1 LAKNIKEK
9 EMSEKKLTLKA
20 TGVTQKQWGVLVLEL
35 NILKKAWKSYGVDID
50 LSGHGIK
57 SIVEKGTRIYEFK
70 NADEKTKKNELS
82 G

>member
-1 LAKNIKEK
+1 
-9 EMSEKKLTLKA
+9 MSEKKLTLKA
-20 TGVTQKQWGVLVLEL
+20 TGVPQKQWGVLVLEL

>member
-1 LAKNIKEK
+1 
-9 EMSEKKLTLKA
+9 MSEKKLVLQA
-20 TGVTQKQWGVLVLEL
+20 TGATQKQWGVLVLEL

-50 LSGHGIK
+50 LLGHGVK
-57 SIVEKGTRIYEFK
+57 SIIEKGTRIYEFK

>member
-1 LAKNIKEK
+1 
-9 EMSEKKLTLKA
+9 MSEKKLTLKA
-20 TGVTQKQWGVLVLEL
+20 TGVTQKQWAVLVLEL

-57 SIVEKGTRIYEFK
+57 SIIEKGTRIYEFK

>member
-1 LAKNIKEK
+1 
-9 EMSEKKLTLKA
+9 MSEKKLTLKA
-20 TGVTQKQWGVLVLEL
+20 KGITQKQWGVLVLEL

>member
-1 LAKNIKEK
+1 
-9 EMSEKKLTLKA
+9 MSEKKIILRV
-20 TGVTQKQWGVLVLEL
+20 TGETQKQWGVLVLEL
-35 NILKKAWKSYGVDID
+35 NLLKKAWKSYGVDID

>member
-1 LAKNIKEK
+1 
-9 EMSEKKLTLKA
+9 MSEKKLTLKA
-20 TGVTQKQWGVLVLEL
+20 KGITQKQWGVLVLEL
-35 NILKKAWKSYGVDID
+35 NLIKKAWKSYGVDID

>member
-1 LAKNIKEK
+1 
-9 EMSEKKLTLKA
+9 MSEKKLTLKA

-57 SIVEKGTRIYEFK
+57 SIIEKGTRIYEFK
-70 NADEKTKKNELS
+70 GADEKTKKNQLS

>member
-1 LAKNIKEK
+1 
-9 EMSEKKLTLKA
+9 MSEKKLTLKA
-20 TGVTQKQWGVLVLEL
+20 TNVTQKQWGVLVLEL

-57 SIVEKGTRIYEFK
+57 SIVEKGIRIYEFK

>member
-1 LAKNIKEK
+1 
-9 EMSEKKLTLKA
+9 MSEKKIILKA
-20 TGVTQKQWGVLVLEL
+20 TGATQKQWGVLVLEL

>member
-1 LAKNIKEK
+1 
-9 EMSEKKLTLKA
+9 MSEKKLVLQA
-20 TGVTQKQWGVLVLEL
+20 TGATQKQWGVLVLEL

>member
-1 LAKNIKEK
+1 
-9 EMSEKKLTLKA
+9 MSEKKIILKA
-20 TGVTQKQWGVLVLEL
+20 TGATQKQWGVLVLEL

-50 LSGHGIK
+50 FSGHGIK

>member
-1 LAKNIKEK
+1 
-9 EMSEKKLTLKA
+9 MSEKKIILRA
-20 TGVTQKQWGVLVLEL
+20 TGATQKQWGVLVLEL
-35 NILKKAWKSYGVDID
+35 NLIKKAWKSYGVDID

>member
-1 LAKNIKEK
+1 
-9 EMSEKKLTLKA
+9 MSEKKLTLKA
-20 TGVTQKQWGVLVLEL
+20 TNVTQKQWGVLVLEL

>member
-1 LAKNIKEK
+1 
-9 EMSEKKLTLKA
+9 MSEKKLTLKA
-20 TGVTQKQWGVLVLEL
+20 TNVTQKQWGVLVLEL
-35 NILKKAWKSYGVDID
+35 NLIKKAWKSYGVDID

>member
-1 LAKNIKEK
+1 
-9 EMSEKKLTLKA
+9 MSEKKLTLKA
-20 TGVTQKQWGVLVLEL
+20 TGATQKQWGVLVLEL

-50 LSGHGIK
+50 LSSHGIK
-57 SIVEKGTRIYEFK
+57 SIIEKGTRIYEFK

>member
-1 LAKNIKEK
+1 
-9 EMSEKKLTLKA
+9 MSEKKLTLKA
-20 TGVTQKQWGVLVLEL
+20 TNVTQKQWGVLVLEL

-82 G
+82 GIGT

>member
-1 LAKNIKEK
+1 
-9 EMSEKKLTLKA
+9 MTEKKLTLKA
-20 TGVTQKQWGVLVLEL
+20 TGATQKQWGVLVLEL

>member
-1 LAKNIKEK
+1 
-9 EMSEKKLTLKA
+9 MSEKKLTLKA
-20 TGVTQKQWGVLVLEL
+20 TGATQKQWGVLVLEL

>member
-1 LAKNIKEK
+1 
-9 EMSEKKLTLKA
+9 MSEKKLTFKA
-20 TGVTQKQWGVLVLEL
+20 TGTTQKQWGVLVLEL

>member
-1 LAKNIKEK
+1 
-9 EMSEKKLTLKA
+9 MSEKKLILKA
-20 TGVTQKQWGVLVLEL
+20 TGATQKQWGVLVLEL

>member
-1 LAKNIKEK
+1 
-9 EMSEKKLTLKA
+9 MSEKKIILRA

-35 NILKKAWKSYGVDID
+35 NLIKKAWKSYGVDID

>member
-1 LAKNIKEK
+1 
-9 EMSEKKLTLKA
+9 MSEKKLTLKA
-20 TGVTQKQWGVLVLEL
+20 TNVTQKQWGVLVLEL
-35 NILKKAWKSYGVDID
+35 NLLKKAWKSYGVDID

-70 NADEKTKKNELS
+70 NADEKTKRNKLS

>member
-1 LAKNIKEK
+1 
-9 EMSEKKLTLKA
+9 MSEKKLTLKA
-20 TGVTQKQWGVLVLEL
+20 TGATQKQWGVLVLEL

-57 SIVEKGTRIYEFK
+57 SIIEKGTRIYEFK

>member
-1 LAKNIKEK
+1 
-9 EMSEKKLTLKA
+9 MSEKKLVLQA
-20 TGVTQKQWGVLVLEL
+20 TGATQKQWGVLVLEL

-50 LSGHGIK
+50 LSGHGVK
-57 SIVEKGTRIYEFK
+57 SIIEKGTRIYEFK